1 VVRFNFHT
9 DLCGGSIDDELDA
22 ASLSRISLRWMV
34 QQCLNVGTNIQLDE
48 ANLDLVSL
56 VDEQIARTLRYPAEL
71 VTVEDIIAVLKTI
84 KKRNP
89 PVFTKLEINTID
101 ITVSPSDGDG
111 EGQWRPIPKT
121 CDD

>member
-1 VVRFNFHT
+1 MLRFNFHA
-9 DLCGGSIDDELDA
+9 DLCGGAIDDELDA

-34 QQCLNVGTNIQLDE
+34 QQCLNAGTNIQLDE

-84 KKRNP
+84 TSRLP
-89 PVFTKLEINTID
+89 TT
-101 ITVSPSDGDG
+101 
-111 EGQWRPIPKT
+111 
-121 CDD
+121 